1 MWEQQQWR
9 PDFLPERLESSQELE
24 LELVLRQGNQS
35 SLSGGLCVN
44 ILSKGRQ
51 KNVVS
56 GQHPKHYINK
66 TIQMLMILKIL
77 ICRNLSST
85 D

>member
-1 MWEQQQWR
+1 MWQQQQWR

-35 SLSGGLCVN
+35 SVSGGLCVN
-44 ILSKGRQ
+44 ILRM
-51 KNVVS
+51 
-56 GQHPKHYINK
+56 GQHRKHYLHK
-66 TIQMLMILKIL
+66 TRQRLLILKIL

>member
-44 ILSKGRQ
+44 ILRKGSQ
-51 KNVVS
+51 KKCCFRTTS
-56 GQHPKHYINK
+56 
-66 TIQMLMILKIL
+66 
-77 ICRNLSST
+77 
-85 D
+85 

>member
-35 SLSGGLCVN
+35 CLSGGLCVN
-44 ILSKGRQ
+44 ILRKGSQ
-51 KNVVS
+51 KKCCFRTTS
-56 GQHPKHYINK
+56 
-66 TIQMLMILKIL
+66 
-77 ICRNLSST
+77 
-85 D
+85 